1 MHINFIEEENNL
13 AERTIRMIENQS
25 KKDEKKKAIEGLK
38 TVLEFTGTLPEDFD
52 YKKELEDA
60 IEERYCN

>member
-1 MHINFIEEENNL
+1 
-13 AERTIRMIENQS
+13 MIENQS